1 MATTIDVDIEKVI
14 ENAPQIEIRIG
25 DEVERGVV
33 LSVDWERMGY
43 GLNDLITIRMIRTVR
58 HDDN

>member
-1 MATTIDVDIEKVI
+1 MAATIDIDIEKVI
-14 ENAPQIEIRIG
+14 ENAPEIEVRIG

-43 GLNDLITIRMIRTVR
+43 GVNDLITIRMIRTVR